1 MKVLGCKVE
10 DEIYNQFASF
20 GCISDTL
27 REIVKDFLVK
37 QSETTVNHT
46 FSGNE
51 HQSIQEKKLQGIYRF
66 LSTYEVS
73 K

>member
-10 DEIYNQFASF
+10 DEIYDQFASF

-27 REIVKDFLVK
+27 REIVKDYLLK
-37 QSETTVNHT
+37 QPETTVNPSN
-46 FSGNE
+46 SGNKY
-51 HQSIQEKKLQGIYRF
+51 QSIREKKLQAIYRF
-66 LSTYEVS
+66 LDSLEVS